1 MIYDGLRV
9 GQLFCFVLFYFIFRG
24 ERGRICTRVYIKRI
38 FVEIRGKF
46 CRFVREINDAC
57 VVVIMEREWM
67 ERRWRLR
74 MGENR

>member
-1 MIYDGLRV
+1 M
-9 GQLFCFVLFYFIFRG
+9 
-24 ERGRICTRVYIKRI
+24 YIKRI

-74 MGENR
+74 MGESR